1 MSSISIN
8 SSIRTYE
15 VFFNDSLD
23 EIFMDKFSEDDMFII
38 DKQIYIILPHIIKD
52 KLAECRVIQIDAGEE
67 LKEYTALS
75 PLINRIIENRLRR
88 NHRLVAVG
96 GGIIQDITGF
106 ISSILFRGVEWI
118 FCPTTLLAQADSC
131 IGGKTSINIGHFKN
145 QLGNFYPPTK
155 IFIIPELLQSLPERD
170 FKSGMGEMLHFYLV
184 SGEEDFDFYQRNYE
198 LAFQD
203 DKVLLSLVKRNL
215 EIKKGF
221 IERDEFD
228 RGERLLLNYGH
239 SFGHAIESLTNFSIP
254 HGIAVSYGM
263 DMSNFI
269 SAKLGF
275 IEHDLRLKIKQQLKK
290 IWSGIPLPQ
299 SSVKEYET
307 ALSRDKKNI
316 GNTYQ
321 LILTRGIGQMFKH
334 GVTPNSEFTQWLA
347 EYFQEVSK

>member
-1 MSSISIN
+1 
-8 SSIRTYE
+8 
-15 VFFNDSLD
+15 
-23 EIFMDKFSEDDMFII
+23 
-38 DKQIYIILPHIIKD
+38 
-52 KLAECRVIQIDAGEE
+52 
-67 LKEYTALS
+67 
-75 PLINRIIENRLRR
+75 
-88 NHRLVAVG
+88 
-96 GGIIQDITGF
+96 
-106 ISSILFRGVEWI
+106 
-118 FCPTTLLAQADSC
+118 
-131 IGGKTSINIGHFKN
+131 
-145 QLGNFYPPTK
+145 
-155 IFIIPELLQSLPERD
+155 
-170 FKSGMGEMLHFYLV
+170 
-184 SGEEDFDFYQRNYE
+184 
-198 LAFQD
+198 
-203 DKVLLSLVKRNL
+203 LVKRNL